1 MEPSDERIKKI
12 VSAIQ
17 KLKSEHQA
25 MQQLIPKLENR
36 IRELEEALALEKNI
50 GNPEKITKIAA
61 LFTPKE
67 QKDMIR
73 QLQGMIREIDSGISL
88 LELQLSDEN
97 K

>member
-1 MEPSDERIKKI
+1 
-12 VSAIQ
+12 
-17 KLKSEHQA
+17 